1 MKSGAELISIAFE
14 RMSDQVNALIEART
28 KELEVARDDAKE
40 ANLAKSKFLA
50 NMSHEL
56 RTPLN
61 AIIGFSE
68 LLIDDVKEEGMDH
81 MLEDLNKITNSGVH
95 LLTLINDILD
105 LSKIE
110 AGKMD
115 LFISDFEIDPIIQIM
130 KSMGEPLAAKT
141 NTKLEINAQKDIGI
155 VKGDETRLRQCI
167 LNLLSNACKF
177 TQDGVVTFSVG
188 TMQLAGEEWLN
199 FEVAD
204 TGIGMNDEQLAKVFE
219 EFTQAEDDTTSKFG
233 GTGLGLPITKQ
244 LVEMMGGVISAE
256 SVPGSGSTFRIRVPR
271 HYSEKIISGDVE
283 LSEIVGKEGGLNIL
297 VIDDDVQVHELIS
310 RNFPEDYSLQ
320 FATNGEQGLALLREH
335 NPDLVLLDILMPE
348 RDGWSVLSEIK
359 SDPSISDTPVI
370 IISSTEKDLNSSA
383 LGASAH
389 ITKPIE
395 KDLLLGEIES
405 VFQGETSW

>member
-1 MKSGAELISIAFE
+1 ADIEKIQAISGSAEGDGGSDESGAELISIAFE

-177 TQDGVVTFSVG
+177 TQDGVVTLSVG

-271 HYSEKIISGDVE
+271 HYSEKIISSDVE
-283 LSEIVGKEGGLNIL
+283 LSEIVG
-297 VIDDDVQVHELIS
+297 
-310 RNFPEDYSLQ
+310 
-320 FATNGEQGLALLREH
+320 
-335 NPDLVLLDILMPE
+335 
-348 RDGWSVLSEIK
+348 
-359 SDPSISDTPVI
+359 
-370 IISSTEKDLNSSA
+370 
-383 LGASAH
+383 
-389 ITKPIE
+389 
-395 KDLLLGEIES
+395 
-405 VFQGETSW
+405 